1 MADIMNSE
9 EHRTL
14 FHKQAECEAADDEE
28 KPEED
33 DASADTCE
41 CSDNCPCK
49 SGGECNECAVKA
61 KLSGLITNILKM
73 SEDMDELGWSKSAS
87 DIIGVA
93 DRLVAEAAGA
103 DTIEELVEENPDL
116 DVDLAVIKEKPK
128 PDVDT
133 RALEVELE
141 EEGEPESIKPDEP
154 LSDPEDIVAQLEAI
168 EEAGPDEPLIEA
180 RKEPGLEEPG
190 WLEEEP
196 DPGEPE
202 RGTGLADLAE
212 ALAAVEAWLKK
223 HGAEEDSDE
232 IKVDASLSSLLTTA
246 EKEVEDYLIDKNM
259 NV

>member
-1 MADIMNSE
+1 MRKSELGNLVAANMADIMNSE

-14 FHKQAECEAADDEE
+14 FHKQAECEADDED

-61 KLSGLITNILKM
+61 KLSSFIKHILKI
-73 SEDMDELGWSKSAS
+73 SEDMDEAGWTKSAS
-87 DIIGVA
+87 NIIKVA
-93 DRLVAEAAGA
+93 DLLVAEAAGA
-103 DTIEELVEENPDL
+103 DTIEEMLKENPDL
-116 DVDLAVIKEKPK
+116 DVDLAVVKEKPE
-128 PDVDT
+128 PTTEDADT

-141 EEGEPESIKPDEP
+141 ET
-154 LSDPEDIVAQLEAI
+154 DPEDIVAQLEAI
-168 EEAGPDEPLIEA
+168 EEGEPLLEA
-180 RKEPGLEEPG
+180 RKEPGLKEPE

-196 DPGEPE
+196 EIGEPE
-202 RGTGLADLAE
+202 RGTGLADLSE
-212 ALAAVEAWLKK
+212 ALAAVDAWLKK
-223 HGAEEDSDE
+223 HGAEEDDDE